1 METTNTPTTNDNCF
15 LSRGYGRTGRFKVT
29 TGTSTT
35 THITTTA
42 TTTGDE

>member
-1 METTNTPTTNDNCF
+1 MSSTNTSATNNNCF
-15 LSRGYGRTGRFKVT
+15 LSRGYGCSRRFEVT

-35 THITTTA
+35 THITTAT

>member
-1 METTNTPTTNDNCF
+1 LT
-15 LSRGYGRTGRFKVT
+15 RGYGRIFSFEVT

-42 TTTGDE
+42 TAAGNHQNVDGC